1 MADEFEGLRK
11 LFGLLRSKPS
21 DPMDD
26 ARRLAAL
33 LMIEARLYDHAALE
47 SLRPGEPLP
56 GAVAASLARAL
67 ETFDEQ
73 TNGSAEAREVFLR
86 EAIEAIGA
94 EHAEAVSAALRA
106 APTSGPR
113 PLRPR

>member
-1 MADEFEGLRK
+1 MGDGLEGLRR
-11 LFGLLRSKPS
+11 LFGLLRSNPS
-21 DPMDD
+21 DPTDD

-33 LMIEARLYDHAALE
+33 LMIEARLYDRAALE

-56 GAVAASLARAL
+56 GSVAAGLVRAL

-73 TNGSAEAREVFLR
+73 TNGSAQAREVFLE

-106 APTSGPR
+106 APSTGPR
-113 PLRPR
+113 PLDPT